1 MPKVWPGYTLQSFIR
16 WSCYN
21 RDTTEVIATAKGQG
35 MAIILLSGAS
45 DTGRAPMA
53 AALLRR
59 LLNARSDD
67 WAVESCGVLGHDG
80 AVAEVEARDT
90 MVHMGLDIGEHQ
102 ARSLDDGLADRAAL
116 IITMDRGTALVI
128 RARFPAAAA
137 RTYSLGELAGRAR
150 DIPDP
155 FRMQIGAW
163 MTYAREIESMLQA
176 ALPRIAELMPATKGE
191 GRRTK
196 DENRVPSP
204 QAPIPSPQSP
214 IPERA
219 DAAGR
224 IAQLIQIAVQM
235 PGVIDWAAARARIE
249 ADLALIAAAPS
260 DAGDLIAA
268 YAGLLRA
275 ALALLPNAPSAGQIA
290 ALQHAAKRL
299 DQPIGQAELNE
310 LSGQIATLPS
320 LT

>member
-1 MPKVWPGYTLQSFIR
+1 
-16 WSCYN
+16 
-21 RDTTEVIATAKGQG
+21 
-35 MAIILLSGAS
+35 MAIILLGGAA

-59 LLNARSDD
+59 LLKARSDD

-90 MVHMGLDIGEHQ
+90 MVHMGLDIGDHQ
-102 ARSLDDGLADRAAL
+102 ARSLDDELAARAAL
-116 IITMDRGTALVI
+116 IITIDRGTALVI

-163 MTYAREIESMLQA
+163 MTYAREIEGMLEA
-176 ALPRIAELMPATKGE
+176 ALPRIVELMPV
-191 GRRTK
+191 TK
-196 DENRVPSP
+196 DEGRKTKDESHAASP
-204 QAPIPSPQSP
+204 QSPISNPQSP

-224 IAQLIQIAVQM
+224 ITQLLQIA
-235 PGVIDWAAARARIE
+235 
-249 ADLALIAAAPS
+249 
-260 DAGDLIAA
+260 
-268 YAGLLRA
+268 
-275 ALALLPNAPSAGQIA
+275 
-290 ALQHAAKRL
+290 
-299 DQPIGQAELNE
+299 
-310 LSGQIATLPS
+310 
-320 LT
+320 

>member
-1 MPKVWPGYTLQSFIR
+1 
-16 WSCYN
+16 
-21 RDTTEVIATAKGQG
+21 
-35 MAIILLSGAS
+35 MAIILLGGAA

-59 LLNARSDD
+59 LLEKRPHD
-67 WAVESCGVLGHDG
+67 WVIESCGVLGHDG

-90 MVHMGLDIGEHQ
+90 MVHMGLDIAEHQ
-102 ARSLDDGLADRAAL
+102 ARSLNDDLAARAAL
-116 IITMDRGTALVI
+116 IITLDRGTALVV
-128 RARFPAAAA
+128 RARFPDAAA

-163 MTYAREIESMLQA
+163 MTYAREIEGMLQA
-176 ALPRIAELMPATKGE
+176 ALPRIVELMPAATTKDE

-196 DENRVPSP
+196 DDRSSTTKDAEITASRAQPVAGSVDS
-204 QAPIPSPQSP
+204 AG
-214 IPERA
+214 ERA

-224 IAQLIQIAVQM
+224 IAQLLQIAAQM

-249 ADLALIAAAPS
+249 SDLAPIAAAPQEPS
-260 DAGDLIAA
+260 DLIAA

-275 ALALLPNAPSAGQIA
+275 ALALLPARPTPSQIA
-290 ALQHAAKRL
+290 ALQRAANRL
-299 DQPIGQAELNE
+299 AQPIGQAELNE

>member
-1 MPKVWPGYTLQSFIR
+1 
-16 WSCYN
+16 
-21 RDTTEVIATAKGQG
+21 
-35 MAIILLSGAS
+35 MAIILMSGAA

-59 LLNARSDD
+59 LLEKRPHD
-67 WAVESCGVLGHDG
+67 WVVESCGVLGHDG

-90 MVHMGLDIGEHQ
+90 MVHMGLDIAEHH
-102 ARSLDDGLADRAAL
+102 ARSLNDDMAERAAL
-116 IITMDRGTALVI
+116 IITLDRGTALVV
-128 RARFPAAAA
+128 RARFPSAAT

-163 MTYAREIESMLQA
+163 MTYAREIETMLQA
-176 ALPRIAELMPATKGE
+176 AMPRIVELMPVAEDGGRRTEDE
-191 GRRTK
+191 GQIEDEGARTK
-196 DENRVPSP
+196 DEGQLEAASP
-204 QAPIPSPQSP
+204 TSTSQAPTPNFQAG
-214 IPERA
+214 ERA

-224 IAQLIQIAVQM
+224 IAQLLQIAAQM

-249 ADLALIAAAPS
+249 ADLAPIAAAPH
-260 DAGDLIAA
+260 DATDLIAA

-275 ALALLPNAPSAGQIA
+275 ALALLPAAPTPGQVA
-290 ALQHAAKRL
+290 ALQRAVNRL
-299 DQPIGQAELNE
+299 PHPIGQAELNE

-320 LT
+320 LK

>member
-1 MPKVWPGYTLQSFIR
+1 
-16 WSCYN
+16 
-21 RDTTEVIATAKGQG
+21 
-35 MAIILLSGAS
+35 MAIILLGGAA

-59 LLNARSDD
+59 LLDARSDD

-90 MVHMGLDIGEHQ
+90 MVHMGLDIAEHR
-102 ARSLDDGLADRAAL
+102 ARSLDDDLAARAAL
-116 IITMDRGTALVI
+116 IITIDRGTALVI

-176 ALPRIAELMPATKGE
+176 ALPRIVELMPTTDPSTPLRAGD
-191 GRRTK
+191 RRPTTNDQRPTT
-196 DENRVPSP
+196 DENRAPNP
-204 QAPIPSPQSP
+204 QPPVSSLQPPA
-214 IPERA
+214 PERA

-224 IAQLIQIAVQM
+224 IAQLLQIAAQM
-235 PGVIDWAAARARIE
+235 PGVIDWSAARARIE
-249 ADLALIAAAPS
+249 ADLIPIAAAPR

-275 ALALLPNAPSAGQIA
+275 ALALLPAPPSAGQLA
-290 ALQHAAKRL
+290 ALQRAANRL
-299 DQPIGQAELNE
+299 AQPIGQAELNE

>member
-1 MPKVWPGYTLQSFIR
+1 
-16 WSCYN
+16 
-21 RDTTEVIATAKGQG
+21 
-35 MAIILLSGAS
+35 MAMILLGGAA

-90 MVHMGLDIGEHQ
+90 MVHMGLDIAEHL
-102 ARSLDDGLADRAAL
+102 ARSLDDDLAARAAL
-116 IITMDRGTALVI
+116 IITIDRGTALVV

-163 MTYAREIESMLQA
+163 MTYAREIEGMLQA
-176 ALPRIAELMPATKGE
+176 ALPRIVGLMPAIATEDDELTKDE

-196 DENRVPSP
+196 DDT
-204 QAPIPSPQSP
+204 
-214 IPERA
+214 A
-219 DAAGR
+219 DGR
-224 IAQLIQIAVQM
+224 
-235 PGVIDWAAARARIE
+235 
-249 ADLALIAAAPS
+249 
-260 DAGDLIAA
+260 
-268 YAGLLRA
+268 
-275 ALALLPNAPSAGQIA
+275 
-290 ALQHAAKRL
+290 
-299 DQPIGQAELNE
+299 
-310 LSGQIATLPS
+310 
-320 LT
+320 

>member
-1 MPKVWPGYTLQSFIR
+1 
-16 WSCYN
+16 
-21 RDTTEVIATAKGQG
+21 
-35 MAIILLSGAS
+35 MAIILLGGAA

-59 LLNARSDD
+59 LLEKRPHDRD
-67 WAVESCGVLGHDG
+67 WVVESCGVLGHDG

-90 MVHMGLDIGEHQ
+90 MVHMGLDIAEHH
-102 ARSLDDGLADRAAL
+102 ARSLNDELAARAAL
-116 IITMDRGTALVI
+116 IITLDRGTALVV

-163 MTYAREIESMLQA
+163 MTYAREIEGMLQA
-176 ALPRIAELMPATKGE
+176 ALPRIVELTPAIDDGLTKDG

-196 DENRVPSP
+196 DDRSSATEDAEITASES
-204 QAPIPSPQSP
+204 QAVAGSADSAG
-214 IPERA
+214 ERA

-224 IAQLIQIAVQM
+224 IAQLLQIAAQM

-249 ADLALIAAAPS
+249 ADLTLISAAPHS
-260 DAGDLIAA
+260 PGDLIAA

-275 ALALLPNAPSAGQIA
+275 ALALLPAGPSAGQVA
-290 ALQHAAKRL
+290 ALQRAASRL
-299 DQPIGQAELNE
+299 SQPIGQAELNE

-320 LT
+320 LA

>member
-1 MPKVWPGYTLQSFIR
+1 
-16 WSCYN
+16 
-21 RDTTEVIATAKGQG
+21 
-35 MAIILLSGAS
+35 MAIILLGGAA

-102 ARSLDDGLADRAAL
+102 ARSLDDDLAARAAL
-116 IITMDRGTALVI
+116 IITLDRGTALVV

-163 MTYAREIESMLQA
+163 MTYAREIEGMLQA
-176 ALPRIAELMPATKGE
+176 AMPRIVELMPAAE
-191 GRRTK
+191 GRATNDERRTMS
-196 DENRVPSP
+196 DESRMPVPHP
-204 QAPIPSPQSP
+204 PSP
-214 IPERA
+214 IPQSLERA

-224 IAQLIQIAVQM
+224 IAQLLQIAAQM

-249 ADLALIAAAPS
+249 ADLAPIAAMPHA
-260 DAGDLIAA
+260 AGDLIAA

-275 ALALLPNAPSAGQIA
+275 ALALLPAAPTAGQIA
-290 ALQHAAKRL
+290 ALLRAANRL
-299 DQPIGQAELNE
+299 PHPIGQTELNE
-310 LSGQIATLPS
+310 LSSQLATLPG
-320 LT
+320 LK

>member
-1 MPKVWPGYTLQSFIR
+1 
-16 WSCYN
+16 
-21 RDTTEVIATAKGQG
+21 
-35 MAIILLSGAS
+35 MAIILLGGAS

-90 MVHMGLDIGEHQ
+90 MVHMGLDIGEHL
-102 ARSLDDGLADRAAL
+102 ARSLDDDLAARAAL
-116 IITMDRGTALVI
+116 IITIDRGTALVI
-128 RARFPAAAA
+128 RARFPSAAA
-137 RTYSLGELAGRAR
+137 RTFSLGELAGRAR

-163 MTYAREIESMLQA
+163 MTYAREIEGMLQA
-176 ALPRIAELMPATKGE
+176 ALPRIIELMPVTTTDD
-191 GRRTK
+191 RRPTT
-196 DENRVPSP
+196 DENRVPNP
-204 QAPIPSPQSP
+204 QPPIPNPQSP

-219 DAAGR
+219 DAGGR
-224 IAQLIQIAVQM
+224 IVQLLQIAAQM

-249 ADLALIAAAPS
+249 ADLTLIAAVPH

-275 ALALLPNAPSAGQIA
+275 ALALLPPAPSAGQIA
-290 ALQHAAKRL
+290 ALQRAANRL
-299 DQPIGQAELNE
+299 AQPIGQAELNE

-320 LT
+320 LK